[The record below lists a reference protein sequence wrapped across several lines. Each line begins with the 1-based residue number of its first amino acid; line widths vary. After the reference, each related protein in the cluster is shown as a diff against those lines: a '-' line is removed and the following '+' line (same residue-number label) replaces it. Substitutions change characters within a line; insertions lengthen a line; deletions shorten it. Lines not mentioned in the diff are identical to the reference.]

1 MAQSTPVSRT
11 DCATVPFR
19 EFETPS
25 PLAHLLLK
33 LSLPGQPR
41 RARHP
46 QFTPEFVLSQFAL
59 GKHGEMVFSAEAA
72 HRAKNLAQLARSV
85 IHLRLAHGS
94 KEIEAAVALAQ
105 AYSEIG
111 NAGDCVV
118 AVSCKNLLV
127 QVVSS
132 LVSLFGRGDRMV
144 ALHAMADELLVA
156 PDRRRLLVLIASELV
171 INSLKHAFRGRRTG
185 LIDVCLHV
193 DEGQA
198 HLMISDDG
206 VGYNGAEHGQ
216 GGKLLHSLTAMLNGT
231 LCRSSSPTGGLQAS
245 VSFPVRPAL

>member
-1 MAQSTPVSRT
+1 
-11 DCATVPFR
+11 
-19 EFETPS
+19 
-25 PLAHLLLK
+25 LLQE
-33 LSLPGQPR
+33 LSLPSQPR
-41 RARHP
+41 RAHHP
-46 QFTPEFVLSQFAL
+46 QFTPEFVLSQFAS
-59 GKHGEMVFSAEAA
+59 GKHGEMVCSAEAA
-72 HRAKNLAQLARSV
+72 HRAKNLAQLAHNI

-94 KEIEAAVALAQ
+94 TAIEAAVALAQ

-111 NAGDCVV
+111 NAGDCIG
-118 AVSCKNLLV
+118 AVSCKKLLV

-144 ALHAMADELLVA
+144 ALHARAEELLVV

-171 INSLKHAFRGRRTG
+171 INALKHAFPGRRTG

-216 GGKLLHSLTAMLNGT
+216 GEKLLRSLTAMLNGT
-231 LCRSSSPTGGLQAS
+231 LSRSSSPAGGLQAS